1 MVLVGTADE
10 EFFVQE
16 NGKLYVIKEKEKIVI
31 CNNENLLYSSIVKD
45 NNKSYLIT
53 FANAIPGGF
62 LGGSARRSAFTGSI
76 RYSRSRAFWQY
87 LSVNISSSRI
97 SSRASTLF
105 FMDVSRN
112 RNPHFLLEE
121 GRGIL
126 SMSADLS
133 RRQAKMPQYLLTK
146 YSIYSIINYRNRRF

>member
-1 MVLVGTADE
+1 MCAGLDN
-10 EFFVQE
+10 FCPYPIE
-16 NGKLYVIKEKEKIVI
+16 NTGNGGRAEDRTRNTKR
-31 CNNENLLYSSIVKD
+31 NTNVKRPPGV
-45 NNKSYLIT
+45 S
-53 FANAIPGGF
+53 AIPGGF

-76 RYSRSRAFWQY
+76 RYSRSRAFWQC

-112 RNPHFLLEE
+112 RNPHFLFEK
-121 GRGIL
+121 GHGIL

-133 RRQAKMPQYLLTK
+133 RRQAKMPQYLLKK
-146 YSIYSIINYRNRRF
+146 YSIYSIINYQSRRF

>member
-1 MVLVGTADE
+1 MPVGKY
-10 EFFVQE
+10 FVIMYQLAGE
-16 NGKLYVIKEKEKIVI
+16 H
-31 CNNENLLYSSIVKD
+31 S
-45 NNKSYLIT
+45 
-53 FANAIPGGF
+53 
-62 LGGSARRSAFTGSI
+62 
-76 RYSRSRAFWQY
+76 
-87 LSVNISSSRI
+87 
-97 SSRASTLF
+97 F

-112 RNPHFLLEE
+112 RNPHFLFEK